1 MKILF
6 QFLLIISLS
15 GFVFG
20 QINAIEK
27 TQKLVAEIVE
37 KSYPE
42 LKGERIEVKSFT
54 SKSDY
59 FQSRFSFAKFLTFR
73 RMNYIIFVNPKVYE
87 LNAPENGVRAILAH
101 EIGHILYYSRK
112 NRFQLLGLINLSTKG
127 FTQKF
132 ERRTDLEAIKRGY
145 GEGLIAYRNWLYAN
159 IPAKNID
166 AKKRNYFTPEEISA
180 IMKQPEKIAGWQKNA
195 PKNLTEI
202 NK

>member
-1 MKILF
+1 MKFMLQI
-6 QFLLIISLS
+6 LLIVSFA
-15 GFVFG
+15 GFIFA
-20 QINAIEK
+20 QTEAIEK
-27 TQKLVAEIVE
+27 TQKLVTEIVE

-42 LKGERIEVKSFT
+42 LKDKQIEVKTFS

-59 FQSRFSFAKFLTFR
+59 FQSRFSFGRFLTFQ

-87 LNAPENGVRAILAH
+87 LDAPENGIRSILAH

-112 NRFQLLGLINLSTKG
+112 NRLQLLGLVNLSTKT

-145 GEGLIAYRNWLYAN
+145 GEGLIVYRTWLYEH
-159 IPAKNID
+159 IPLKSVD
-166 AKKRNYFTPEEISA
+166 AKKQNYFTPKEISA
-180 IMKQPEKIAGWQKNA
+180 IMKQPEKIAFWQKNV
-195 PKNLTEI
+195 PKNLAEI

>member
-1 MKILF
+1 MRFIF
-6 QFLLIISLS
+6 QGLLIISLV
-15 GFVFG
+15 GFAFG
-20 QINAIEK
+20 QTNAIEK
-27 TQKLVAEIVE
+27 TQKIVAEIVE

-42 LKGERIEVKSFT
+42 LKDKRIEIKSFA

-59 FQSRFSFAKFLTFR
+59 FQSRFTFGRFLTFR
-73 RMNYIIFVNPKVYE
+73 RMNYIIYVNPKVYE

-112 NRFQLLGLINLSTKG
+112 NRVQLLGLVNLSTKD

-145 GEGLIAYRNWLYAN
+145 GEGLIAYRTWLYEN
-159 IPAKNID
+159 IPLKSVD
-166 AKKRNYFTPEEISA
+166 AKKRNYFTPEEVSA
-180 IMKQPEKIAGWQKNA
+180 IMKRPEKIAAWQKNV
-195 PKNLTEI
+195 PKNLAEI

>member
-1 MKILF
+1 MKIIF
-6 QFLLIISLS
+6 QFLLIIFLG

-42 LKGERIEVKSFT
+42 LKDKRIEVKSFK
-54 SKSDY
+54 SESDY
-59 FQSRFSFAKFLTFR
+59 FQSRFSFEKFLTFR

-87 LNAPENGVRAILAH
+87 LNAPENGIRAILAH

-112 NRFQLLGLINLSTKG
+112 NRVQLLGLINLSTKG

-145 GEGLIAYRNWLYAN
+145 GEGLIAYRNWLYEH
-159 IPAKNID
+159 IPAKNIES
-166 AKKRNYFTPEEISA
+166 KKRNYFTPEEISA
-180 IMKQPEKIAGWQKNA
+180 IMKQPEKIEGWQKNV